1 MWLERLLRGP
11 PEPAR
16 LRPSHTSRENC
27 VDNARTS
34 FETPDHARRTP
45 DPAFG
50 SASTGVDDQFRLLVD
65 SVHDYAIFMLDTG
78 GRIRSWNCG
87 AERLKGYSE
96 EEVVG
101 EHFSVFHPSEE
112 VAAGTPRQL
121 LARAAADGRAETEGW
136 RLRKDG
142 FAFWANVVI
151 TPIHDTAGE
160 LTGFAKVTRDLTERK
175 LAERRLAASE
185 RLLRSSLDSLDTAIA
200 IVDENGTILTTNH
213 AWNQLAE
220 NPAFVFV
227 SGGEGANYLGIC
239 ERTEGENG
247 EVARQ
252 ICTGLRAVLEG
263 RNDAFALDYSCHS
276 KGMTCWFEVKA
287 HPFEGQQGPHIV
299 VAHQN
304 TTSLRLAVER
314 QRRLVQEQASRSAA
328 EAAQQRIADTL
339 ESITDGFFSLD
350 RQRRFTYVNR
360 HAEAIVGR
368 PRGELLGR
376 TLQEEFPDAAGSRF
390 EAELG
395 AVLERET
402 PSSVEEYFAARGAW
416 LEFRIF
422 PSPEG
427 ASVYMRDV
435 SDRKRA
441 EEALRLSESRFAG
454 IVSIAAEAI
463 ISLDQS
469 QRITFFN
476 EAAERMFG
484 CSRQEV
490 LGCSHDILVPE
501 RFRAMHRREVDRF
514 GESAV
519 AARPMANRG
528 EIACS
533 HRDGSEFLAEA
544 SISKLEVGGER
555 VFNVVLRDISERK
568 QIERYQQLLARS
580 GAVLSAS
587 LDYEETVRGAAELG
601 VQLLADYCCIDIVD
615 ETGGIQRPAVAHT
628 DPARV
633 EAIEALTRFPVVPA
647 LPHPLQRAIETGEP
661 VLVPECTP
669 EVLREWAQD
678 DDHLRA
684 LETLAPRSMI
694 AVPLRARDHLLGG
707 MAFVSTGAQYSPQD
721 VPLAAE
727 LARRVALALDNA
739 RLYENS
745 QQAIRA
751 RDNVLRVVSHDLRNP
766 LHTISLTTEML
777 LDPSLP
783 QAPERKEKQ
792 LQIIRRSTERMTDL
806 VEDMLDAVRIEA
818 GALMLDPYHQSPSR
832 LAEEAVE
839 LNRPAATAR
848 SLELE
853 TQIAAPLPPVHA
865 DRNRM
870 LQVFS
875 NLIGNAVKFTP
886 EGGSITVGVAPD
898 GGEVHFAVRDTGPGL
913 SPEQQRHLFQPFWQA
928 RRDGRQGAGLGL
940 SIARGIVEKHG
951 GRIWVESEEGAGTT
965 VYFTLPAAAERRAE
979 RSG

>member
-1 MWLERLLRGP
+1 
-11 PEPAR
+11 
-16 LRPSHTSRENC
+16 
-27 VDNARTS
+27 VDNVQTS
-34 FETPDHARRTP
+34 FETPGPARRTP
-45 DPAFG
+45 DLSFG
-50 SASTGVDDQFRLLVD
+50 SASTGGDDQFRLLVD
-65 SVHDYAIFMLDTG
+65 SVQAYAIFMLDTA
-78 GRIRSWNCG
+78 GRIRSWNSG

-96 EEVVG
+96 EEIHGKHV
-101 EHFSVFHPSEE
+101 SVFHPSEE
-112 VAAGTPRQL
+112 IAIGTPGQL

-142 FAFWANVVI
+142 SAFWANVVI

-160 LTGFAKVTRDLTERK
+160 LAGFVKVTRDLTERK
-175 LAERRLAASE
+175 QGERRLAASE
-185 RLLRSSLDSLDTAIA
+185 RLLRSTLDSLDTAIA
-200 IVDENGTILTTNH
+200 ILDENGTILTTNH
-213 AWNQLAE
+213 AWDQLAE
-220 NPAFVFV
+220 NQAFVFV
-227 SGGEGANYLGIC
+227 SGREGANYLHTC

-247 EVARQ
+247 ETARQ
-252 ICTGLRAVLEG
+252 ICSGLRAVLEG
-263 RNDAFALDYSCHS
+263 PEQAFVLDYSCHS
-276 KGMTCWFEVKA
+276 KGMTCWFDVKA
-287 HPFEGQQGPHIV
+287 QALEGQAGPRVV

-314 QRRLVQEQASRSAA
+314 QRRLVEEQASRSTA
-328 EAAQQRIADTL
+328 EAAQQRIADIL

-360 HAEAIVGR
+360 HAEALVGR
-368 PRGELLGR
+368 PRSELLGR
-376 TLQEEFPDAAGSRF
+376 TLQEEFPDAAGSLF
-390 EAELG
+390 VAEIDT
-395 AVLERET
+395 VLERGA
-402 PSSVEEYFAARGAW
+402 PSSVEEYFAARNAW
-416 LEFRIF
+416 LEFRIY

-427 ASVYMRDV
+427 ASVYMRDI

-441 EEALRLSESRFAG
+441 EEALRLSEARFAG
-454 IVSIAAEAI
+454 TVSIAAEAI

-484 CSRQEV
+484 FSRQEV
-490 LGCSHDILVPE
+490 LGRSHDILVPE
-501 RFRAMHRREVDRF
+501 RFQAMHRGEIDRF

-519 AARPMANRG
+519 PARPMANRG
-528 EIACS
+528 EIACA

-555 VFNVVLRDISERK
+555 VFNVVLRDISQRK
-568 QIERYQQLLARS
+568 QIERYQRLLARS

-587 LDYEETVRGAAELG
+587 LDYEETVQRAAELG
-601 VQLLADYCCIDIVD
+601 VQLLADFCCIDIVD
-615 ETGGIQRPAVAHT
+615 EAGGTRRPAVAHA
-628 DPARV
+628 DPGRV
-633 EAIEALTRFPVVPA
+633 DALEILTRFPVVPA
-647 LPHPLQRAIETGEP
+647 SAHPLQRAIETGEP

-669 EVLREWAQD
+669 EVLRGWAQA

-684 LETLAPRSMI
+684 LQTLAPRSMI
-694 AVPLRARDHLLGG
+694 AVPLRARDQLLGG
-707 MAFVSTGAQYSPQD
+707 MAFVSTGAQYTPQD

-739 RLYENS
+739 RLYADS

-783 QAPERKEKQ
+783 QAPERREKQ
-792 LQIIRRSTERMTDL
+792 LQVIRRAVEQMSHL
-806 VEDMLDAVRIEA
+806 VEDMLDAARIEA
-818 GALMLDPYHQSPSR
+818 GALMLDPRHQSPGR
-832 LAEEAVE
+832 LADEAVE

-853 TQIAAPLPPVHA
+853 TEIVAPLPPVHA

-886 EGGSITVGVAPD
+886 EGGSIKVSVEAAGD
-898 GGEVHFAVRDTGPGL
+898 EVRFAVRDTGPGM
-913 SPEQQRHLFQPFWQA
+913 SPEHRRHLFQPFWQA

-965 VYFTLPAAAERRAE
+965 VNFTLPAAAERRAA
-979 RSG
+979 RGG

>member
-1 MWLERLLRGP
+1 
-11 PEPAR
+11 
-16 LRPSHTSRENC
+16 

-34 FETPDHARRTP
+34 FQTPAHAMRTP
-45 DPAFG
+45 DPPSE

-65 SVHDYAIFMLDTG
+65 SVHDYAIFMLDAE
-78 GRIRSWNCG
+78 GRIRSWNSG

-96 EEVVG
+96 EEVLG
-101 EHFSVFHPSEE
+101 EHVSVFHPSEE
-112 VAAGTPRQL
+112 VAAGTPRRL
-121 LARAAADGRAETEGW
+121 LARAAADGRAEIEGW

-142 FAFWANVVI
+142 SAFWANVVI
-151 TPIHDTAGE
+151 TPIRDGAGE
-160 LTGFAKVTRDLTERK
+160 LAGFAKVTRDLTERK

-200 IVDENGTILTTNH
+200 ILDENGTILTTNH
-213 AWNQLAE
+213 AWDQLAE

-227 SGGEGANYLGIC
+227 SGGEGANYLGTC
-239 ERTEGENG
+239 ERTGGENG
-247 EVARQ
+247 EIARQ

-263 RNDAFALDYSCHS
+263 REDVFALDYSCHS

-287 HPFEGQQGPHIV
+287 HPFEGQEGPRIV

-304 TTSLRLAVER
+304 TTSLWLAVER
-314 QRRLVQEQASRSAA
+314 QRRLVEEQASRSAA

-368 PRGELLGR
+368 PRGEMLGR

-390 EAELG
+390 EAELDT
-395 AVLERET
+395 VLERGT
-402 PSSVEEYFAARGAW
+402 PGNVEEYFAARDVW
-416 LEFRIF
+416 LEFRIY

-427 ASVYMRDV
+427 ASVYM
-435 SDRKRA
+435 
-441 EEALRLSESRFAG
+441 
-454 IVSIAAEAI
+454 
-463 ISLDQS
+463 
-469 QRITFFN
+469 
-476 EAAERMFG
+476 
-484 CSRQEV
+484 
-490 LGCSHDILVPE
+490 
-501 RFRAMHRREVDRF
+501 
-514 GESAV
+514 
-519 AARPMANRG
+519 
-528 EIACS
+528 
-533 HRDGSEFLAEA
+533 
-544 SISKLEVGGER
+544 
-555 VFNVVLRDISERK
+555 RDISERK

-587 LDYEETVRGAAELG
+587 LDHEQTVAEAAELG
-601 VQLLADYCCIDIVD
+601 VQLLADYCCIDLLDGDGTIRRLACSHAD
-615 ETGGIQRPAVAHT
+615 TLYAELA
-628 DPARV
+628 
-633 EAIEALTRFPVVPA
+633 EALSAYPTRA
-647 LPHPLQRAIETGEP
+647 ERPHPLFQAIDTHEP
-661 VLVPECTP
+661 VLVAESTP
-669 EVLREWAQD
+669 EIVRSWAQD
-678 DDHLRA
+678 EAHVRV
-684 LETLAPRSMI
+684 LEELAPRSCI
-694 AVPLRARDHLLGG
+694 AVPLLARGRLLGG
-707 MAFVSTGAQYSPQD
+707 MIFCSTRSTYSPDD
-721 VPLAAE
+721 VPLGEE

-739 RLYENS
+739 RLYEDS

-783 QAPERKEKQ
+783 QAPERREKQ
-792 LQIIRRSTERMTDL
+792 LQIIRRSVDRMSHL
-806 VEDMLDAVRIEA
+806 VEDMLDAARIEA

-886 EGGSITVGVAPD
+886 EGGSITVGVEPD
-898 GGEVHFAVRDTGPGL
+898 GGEVRFAVRDTGPGL

-928 RRDGRQGAGLGL
+928 RR
-940 SIARGIVEKHG
+940 HG
-951 GRIWVESEEGAGTT
+951 QH
-965 VYFTLPAAAERRAE
+965 AAE
-979 RSG
+979 